1 MASGLFS
8 LNRTLAGAVGTA
20 VTATLLTYREDV
32 HSIILSERQT
42 LYPLGTLAAVES
54 IRGVLTEDGNR
65 DGTLVQKTS
74 GVLRQLLAAE
84 AGLAAYQD
92 LFFIFAALT
101 LFSVIPV
108 LLTRSSKAFSPV
120 KVPKRE

>member
-1 MASGLFS
+1 
-8 LNRTLAGAVGTA
+8 
-20 VTATLLTYREDV
+20 VTATLLSYREDV
-32 HSIILSERQT
+32 HTIILSERQT

-74 GVLRQLLAAE
+74 GVLRQMLAAE

-101 LFSVIPV
+101 LLSVVPV
-108 LLTRSSKAFSPV
+108 LLMRGGKALPRV
-120 KVPKRE
+120 KVPKKE

>member
-1 MASGLFS
+1 
-8 LNRTLAGAVGTA
+8 
-20 VTATLLTYREDV
+20 
-32 HSIILSERQT
+32 
-42 LYPLGTLAAVES
+42 LGTLAAVEN

-74 GVLRQLLAAE
+74 GVLRQMLAAE

-92 LFFIFAALT
+92 LFFMFAALT

-108 LLTRSSKAFSPV
+108 LLTRRGKAFSPV
-120 KVPKRE
+120 KVPKQE